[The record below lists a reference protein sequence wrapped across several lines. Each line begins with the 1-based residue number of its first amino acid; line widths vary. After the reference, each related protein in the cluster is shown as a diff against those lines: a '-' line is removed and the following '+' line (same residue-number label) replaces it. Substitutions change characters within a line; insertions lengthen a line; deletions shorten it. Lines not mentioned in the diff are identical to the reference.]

1 MFEVCWFI
9 FPQLSVGRQ
18 GRFKRKWMVLYASL
32 LKKKNPKPH
41 MVQSPKYSKKY
52 LRSRPT
58 VLIIW
63 LIFVVRISQGKGRVF
78 TTGQAGT
85 APGFYPSPP
94 QSDGMF
100 WRHPSLCIGVGVR
113 PCAQGVALVKD
124 PHVGTVTTSVWGGL
138 TDSQFRKGEVSS

>member
-1 MFEVCWFI
+1 
-9 FPQLSVGRQ
+9 
-18 GRFKRKWMVLYASL
+18 
-32 LKKKNPKPH
+32 

-100 WRHPSLCIGVGVR
+100 RRHPSLCVGVGVR
-113 PCAQGVALVKD
+113 PRAEGVALVKD
-124 PHVGTVTTSVWGGL
+124 AHVGAVAASVRGGL
-138 TDSQFRKGEVSS
+138 TDSQLREREVSS